1 MFSPML
7 CPSRPVPSPLHGKGG
22 LGSLPSVSP
31 LFKEGTDAG
40 RHNTHKRSVAL
51 TGEGFPGWIKA
62 SPPRTTREKECYT
75 TKKDGDNKMEG
86 AHSEKHQAAV
96 FLSPFQNQLW
106 FLFFRLRGSPT
117 ARTGPLISISPPS
130 HFSTH
135 PPPRPE
141 GLSIASLEG
150 QHALKRGE
158 DHRWTNFEKNQLCRF
173 AFGWGGDALITQPSF
188 PRSRAPNFGRAPPR
202 TAGDPWEE
210 STGVPSRMNDERF
223 GVRKFE
229 ARYRLMA
236 ETLNYF
242 TAVLDETR
250 QLK

>member
-7 CPSRPVPSPLHGKGG
+7 CPSPSRPPLRGKGG
-22 LGSLPSVSP
+22 LGSLPSLSP

-40 RHNTHKRSVAL
+40 RHNTHKRSAAL

-86 AHSEKHQAAV
+86 AHSEKHSHHRAGWAAV

-130 HFSTH
+130 HFSTL

-158 DHRWTNFEKNQLCRF
+158 DHRRENFEK
-173 AFGWGGDALITQPSF
+173 G
-188 PRSRAPNFGRAPPR
+188 
-202 TAGDPWEE
+202 
-210 STGVPSRMNDERF
+210 
-223 GVRKFE
+223 
-229 ARYRLMA
+229 
-236 ETLNYF
+236 
-242 TAVLDETR
+242 
-250 QLK
+250 